1 MFRRFLFAAGTL
13 ALVWALGMPGQVHA
27 QHSRGGM
34 PHGMPPG
41 MQRGMQP
48 RFTPGVR
55 GPMMNRP
62 FAPRSFDRFEDRFE
76 RRFPFGRFDRIE
88 DLLENRL
95 RFGFLP
101 HFVGGFPG
109 LSPFGFPGLFPFG
122 F

>member
-1 MFRRFLFAAGTL
+1 
-13 ALVWALGMPGQVHA
+13 
-27 QHSRGGM
+27 
-34 PHGMPPG
+34 

-76 RRFPFGRFDRIE
+76 RRFLFEQFDRLE
-88 DLLENRL
+88 DRLDNRR
-95 RFGFLP
+95 RFGSLP
-101 HFVGGFPG
+101 HFVGGLMPGFPM
-109 LSPFGFPGLFPFG
+109 LTPFGFPGMFPFG